1 MAGETVRNHDRG
13 CLPGS
18 LAGGAAVTAFEER
31 VMSLGTIVLIIVIL
45 MVIGVVP
52 VWPHSRSWGY
62 APSGGL
68 GLVLAVL
75 LILFLLGKI

>member
-1 MAGETVRNHDRG
+1 
-13 CLPGS
+13 
-18 LAGGAAVTAFEER
+18 
-31 VMSLGTIVLIIVIL
+31 MSLGTILLIIVIL

-62 APSGGL
+62 VPSGGL
-68 GLVLAVL
+68 GLVLVIL